1 MEKKELSKQLT
12 KAYIDDEYSDF
23 ESLNNMIDV
32 IVPEGYIVRTVSD
45 GVQVFDDIEDL
56 ELNED
61 DLTTLRESY
70 RGIDTD
76 DVNIQVVRN

>member
-23 ESLNNMIDV
+23 ESLNNMIDA

-76 DVNIQVVRN
+76 DVNIQIVRN